1 MKQLLL
7 ITLVIFSC
15 NQKKSATTNNP
26 AETQSLKIDTLKVDV
41 NLLSNMEKQLL
52 NNIDTIASM
61 IDAKSRL
68 VRSVKSTVVQ
78 NNLETKIQYDGYSEI
93 EGGVVNKIVSIGV
106 NEKQKLVYVYYYV
119 NGELLKSTSEIKDF
133 DPFYSSIYFFN
144 EKVYKPS
151 ELSLNSIKATKAQS
165 ELLLTQFR

>member
-26 AETQSLKIDTLKVDV
+26 AETQSLKINTLKVDV

-93 EGGVVNKIVSIGV
+93 EGGVVTR
-106 NEKQKLVYVYYYV
+106 LF
-119 NGELLKSTSEIKDF
+119 L
-133 DPFYSSIYFFN
+133 
-144 EKVYKPS
+144 
-151 ELSLNSIKATKAQS
+151 
-165 ELLLTQFR
+165 